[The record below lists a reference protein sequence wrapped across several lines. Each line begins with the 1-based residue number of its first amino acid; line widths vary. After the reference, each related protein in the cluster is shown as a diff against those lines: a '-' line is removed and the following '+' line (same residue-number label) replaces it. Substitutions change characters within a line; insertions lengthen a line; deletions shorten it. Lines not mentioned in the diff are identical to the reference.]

1 MLIRMLSE
9 DLKERSDAFQRCIEH
24 RDVTAAEDI
33 LDEDYALVLVHPAP
47 AVIPKARWIA
57 MLPDYVVHGYDVLD
71 SVTDIDGDCATIL
84 HRARQSATVLGVDR
98 SGMFVITDIWRVRG
112 DRWRIWRRH
121 STPLDAG
128 EMPASE
134 EKHGRE

>member
-1 MLIRMLSE
+1 MTLTNVHQ
-9 DLKERSDAFQRCIEH
+9 RSAAFQRCIED

-33 LDEDYALVLVHPAP
+33 LDDDYSLVLVHPAS

-57 MLPDYVVHGYDVLD
+57 MLPDYVVHSYDILD

-84 HRARQSATVLGVDR
+84 HRARQRATVMGVDR
-98 SGMFVITDIWRVRG
+98 SGLFVITDIWRLRG

-128 EMPASE
+128 EMPA
-134 EKHGRE
+134 K